1 MRLLWK
7 LQNTLPRP
15 SLLTIYKPFIR
26 PHLDYGDII
35 YESAY
40 NVSFQQKVESTHYNA
55 ALAITGV
62 IRGTSKEKLF
72 QGLCLESLQHRRWYR
87 KLCCFYKVLKD
98 WCPKYLYDIITK
110 LTRPYSTRNANDIP
124 HFKVKRSFFKN
135 TFFPSVII
143 EWNKL
148 DHEIQNAPR
157 LNIFK
162 KNILQFIR
170 PAANNV
176 FGCHNLKGI
185 KYLRRLRLGHSHL
198 NEHKFKNNFQDTLNP
213 LCTCGCDVE
222 NTCHFLLHCPNFLSE
237 RNTPLNKSTNIDS
250 NILNQADA
258 TITKTLLFGNW
269 KYSDKINLQ
278 ILNASIDFILTTK
291 RFDEP
296 LLNS

>member
-1 MRLLWK
+1 MFLNFKLNFQEHFENMLNKVNKTIRLLWK

-148 DHEIQNAPR
+148 DHEVQNAPS

-162 KNILQFIR
+162 KNIL
-170 PAANNV
+170 
-176 FGCHNLKGI
+176 
-185 KYLRRLRLGHSHL
+185 
-198 NEHKFKNNFQDTLNP
+198 
-213 LCTCGCDVE
+213 
-222 NTCHFLLHCPNFLSE
+222 
-237 RNTPLNKSTNIDS
+237 
-250 NILNQADA
+250 
-258 TITKTLLFGNW
+258 
-269 KYSDKINLQ
+269 
-278 ILNASIDFILTTK
+278 
-291 RFDEP
+291 
-296 LLNS
+296 